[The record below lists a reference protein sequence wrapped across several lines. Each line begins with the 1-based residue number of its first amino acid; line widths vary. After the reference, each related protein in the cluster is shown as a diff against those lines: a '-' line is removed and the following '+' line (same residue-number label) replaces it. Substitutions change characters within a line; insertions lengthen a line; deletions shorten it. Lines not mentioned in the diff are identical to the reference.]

1 MIDAIENLPEV
12 SFIDNIKLE
21 NVQANMVTAYKEK
34 WSELNDGKECT
45 LDRADPIALLLYAC
59 SVQLFH
65 ILLYVDRTGKMDLLK
80 YAYDEFLDNYAAG
93 KGVTRLPA
101 KPAVV
106 TVRFSISEA
115 RTSATSIPAGTRV
128 KSGDVF
134 FHTDA
139 YAEISAGS
147 TYVDV
152 TCTCDTNGTAGN
164 GFIAGDISTLV
175 DSVPYISSVAN
186 TETSS
191 GGAEIE
197 DDEDMADRVYLAPS
211 GYSTAGPMDAY
222 EYHVREFNPSIGSV
236 KVVSPSPC
244 VVNIYVLMDDGSIP
258 SLAIRTA
265 IQNHLS
271 SVNIRPLTDNVSVL
285 APGTSSFNIELTYY
299 INRSDQNKAASIQ
312 EEVESAV
319 DDFIE
324 WQTRTV
330 GRDINPS
337 ELESLIMD
345 AGAKR
350 VVITYPVFTVVGD
363 TNIPRLGTSSVI
375 YGGLED
381 D

>member
-21 NVQANMVTAYKEK
+21 NVQANLMTAYKEK

-45 LDRADPIALLLYAC
+45 LNRSDPIALLLYAC

-80 YAYDEFLDNYAAG
+80 YAFDEFLDNLAAG
-93 KGVTRLPA
+93 KGVTRQPA

-106 TVRFSISEA
+106 TVRFSLSEA
-115 RTSATSIPAGTRV
+115 RGSATSIPAGTRV

-134 FHTDA
+134 FHTDE
-139 YAEISAGS
+139 YAEIAAGS

-152 TCTCDTNGTAGN
+152 SCTCDTTGTSGN
-164 GFIAGDISTLV
+164 GLIAGDISTLV
-175 DSVPYISSVAN
+175 DSVPYIASVAN
-186 TETSS
+186 TETSGGGS
-191 GGAEIE
+191 GIE
-197 DDEDMADRVYLAPS
+197 DDEDLVQRTYLAPS
-211 GYSTAGPMDAY
+211 GFSTAGPMDAY